1 MRGRVLG
8 APPLPSMSPPSP
20 SSSSPR
26 APDSTTAELRPS
38 PPSPLSGPT
47 PSSGPTPLLEV
58 WCGCFS
64 LKSSS
69 FPTRLL
75 LLEGQSTSFLP
86 PTLPPPLLKM
96 SQRLRLD
103 PPRLD
108 EVARRVR
115 AGRPHAFAIL
125 LALQGAL
132 PPRRAPRHPAPDKE
146 EAAPPPQVRP
156 LRHLVAYLRGKGAAG
171 VVNLKGVGP
180 KPGGP
185 ALGGGGATLYAFP
198 PGAAAFL
205 QEAQRIVG
213 NLVEQQEHLVVVI
226 VKDND

>member
-1 MRGRVLG
+1 
-8 APPLPSMSPPSP
+8 
-20 SSSSPR
+20 
-26 APDSTTAELRPS
+26 
-38 PPSPLSGPT
+38 
-47 PSSGPTPLLEV
+47 
-58 WCGCFS
+58 
-64 LKSSS
+64 
-69 FPTRLL
+69 
-75 LLEGQSTSFLP
+75 
-86 PTLPPPLLKM
+86 M

-125 LALQGAL
+125 LALQGTL
-132 PPRRAPRHPAPDKE
+132 PPRRPPRHPAPDKE
-146 EAAPPPQVRP
+146 EAAPTAQVRP

-171 VVNLKGVGP
+171 VVNLKGAGP

-185 ALGGGGATLYAFP
+185 TVGGGATLYAFP

-205 QEAQRIVG
+205 QEAHRIVG